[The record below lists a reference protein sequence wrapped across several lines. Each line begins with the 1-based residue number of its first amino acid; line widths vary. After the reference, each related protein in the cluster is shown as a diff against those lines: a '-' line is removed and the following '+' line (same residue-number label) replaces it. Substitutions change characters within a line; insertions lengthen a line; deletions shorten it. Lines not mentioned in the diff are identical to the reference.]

1 LDGRIDM
8 FNAIFSVVQ
17 RAKSANRTLKNDR
30 NGSGAAQAAQFL
42 LIQGDSLDGSGR
54 SASIDRRE

>member
-1 LDGRIDM
+1 
-8 FNAIFSVVQ
+8 
-17 RAKSANRTLKNDR
+17 LKNDR